1 MLAVMVQVA
10 RLRLV
15 REHRV
20 LVTLVHLQLVL
31 VQRLLVQV
39 VTSVSPLAL
48 VQAEQVARLRLL
60 RVRPPLMLHL
70 VVQWLLPP
78 VLEVQQTAVKV
89 AQ

>member
-1 MLAVMVQVA
+1 MLAVMVQVV

-60 RVRPPLMLHL
+60 RVRPPLMPQL
-70 VVQWLLPP
+70 VVLLLLPP
-78 VLEVQQTAVKV
+78 VLEVQRTAVKV